1 LEFPLLKDHPLKV
14 IYNSLCGI
22 RDTHAVYEKNDKTG
36 ATSVT
41 GTAYHSGVE
50 RETKSDSKGGIRNR
64 KGQTI
69 PWPKEK
75 RQTIIYKAIT
85 EN

>member
-1 LEFPLLKDHPLKV
+1 LYSLEFPLLKDHPLKV
-14 IYNSLCGI
+14 IYNSFCGI

-50 RETKSDSKGGIRNR
+50 RETKSYSRNDMFHFIDGSVR
-64 KGQTI
+64 
-69 PWPKEK
+69 
-75 RQTIIYKAIT
+75 YV
-85 EN
+85 